1 MMGSFP
7 NRRDRVA
14 AGLDDLIAELV
25 EGAEAVVFTHDAVVR
40 GAVAWALRTGP
51 EIYRRVEVAN
61 CSITTV
67 GVSVGVRKLVRTND
81 TAHLASL
88 VLEP

>member
-51 EIYRRVEVAN
+51 EIYRQVAN